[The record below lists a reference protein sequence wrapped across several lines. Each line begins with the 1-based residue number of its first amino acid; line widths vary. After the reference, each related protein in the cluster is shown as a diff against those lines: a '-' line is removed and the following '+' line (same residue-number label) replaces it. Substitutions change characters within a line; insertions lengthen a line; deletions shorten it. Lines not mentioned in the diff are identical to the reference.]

1 MKKGTKI
8 ILFVIIILIIGGLLA
23 YGKISKRDHKANTQQ
38 DNLTINN
45 ESLNEIENADMDKD
59 INTTISDVENNDNV
73 ENIKFNNSK
82 MKIKYGS
89 QWVSITDDLVQYIL
103 KNRKVI
109 YKLFKFSNCADE
121 LFIQTLIYNSKYR
134 YRLYDEKF
142 DNSID
147 ANKRLIDWS
156 RGRNGN
162 PYVWTILDKK
172 VIDESEC
179 LFARKFDE
187 IIDEEI
193 IKYIIS
199 KVK

>member
-1 MKKGTKI
+1 
-8 ILFVIIILIIGGLLA
+8 
-23 YGKISKRDHKANTQQ
+23 
-38 DNLTINN
+38 
-45 ESLNEIENADMDKD
+45 
-59 INTTISDVENNDNV
+59 
-73 ENIKFNNSK
+73 

-172 VIDESEC
+172 
-179 LFARKFDE
+179 
-187 IIDEEI
+187 
-193 IKYIIS
+193 
-199 KVK
+199 

>member
-1 MKKGTKI
+1 MIFLKKNADYEFVHYDTEERLKNDHEIGRRTRIYHFLQKYRRRYKI
-8 ILFVIIILIIGGLLA
+8 NFI
-23 YGKISKRDHKANTQQ
+23 
-38 DNLTINN
+38 
-45 ESLNEIENADMDKD
+45 NEIFTFLERILLLIQIICHVDRLR
-59 INTTISDVENNDNV
+59 
-73 ENIKFNNSK
+73 NSK